1 MKNMAMPEKPAR
13 YKKGL
18 MLTKDNKLVRIH
30 GNMTPMSYKLT
41 NYILWMAVK
50 EGRLD
55 QLKASGMD
63 VIKFLHINDN
73 KLGKSLK
80 AECKK
85 AAGTVVEIQS
95 KEHPDDDW
103 TVMNLVPTIEYRNG
117 VLTAEVNPRLAP
129 YINDL
134 RGNFTQLELESLSKC
149 GTYPAMRLYEVCSS
163 WKRAKKV
170 CYSTDEWRGLL
181 GASGKSYQV
190 FSQFK
195 RRAWDPAIQTV
206 NECTDL
212 ELTPEYI
219 REGKKTVKILVHIQE
234 VLHAEEGSP
243 LLPASE
249 DSIQDLDL
257 VKRMVSCG
265 FTQKMAKGYIEACG
279 ADYCEAQLRL
289 TLAAQKE
296 GQVKNPAG
304 YLRRALDG
312 DYAGEREAIEAIK
325 AAEELARQENA
336 RRDREAWELFHGSQN
351 QEQASSFDDDARQAG
366 EKCLAL
372 GIDERQIMAW
382 LEKYPSSLLGKA
394 ADMAAGMDTK
404 HAVEY
409 MEAILRHSSAKA

>member
-1 MKNMAMPEKPAR
+1 MAMPEKPAR

-55 QLKASGMD
+55 QLTASGMD
-63 VIKFLHINDN
+63 VIRFLHINDN

-95 KEHPDDDW
+95 KDHPDDDW
-103 TVMNLVPTIEYRNG
+103 IVMNLVPTIEYRNG

-134 RGNFTQLELESLSKC
+134 RGNFTQLELEALSTC

-170 CYSTDEWRGLL
+170 CYTTEEWRGLL

-195 RRAWDPAIQTV
+195 RRAWDPAVQTV

-212 ELTPEYI
+212 RLSPEYI
-219 REGKKTVKILVHIQE
+219 KEGRQTAKILVHIQE
-234 VLHAEEGSP
+234 VHQQNEEP
-243 LLPASE
+243 QPLPAP
-249 DSIQDLDL
+249 DASIENLDL
-257 VKRMVSCG
+257 VKRMVACG
-265 FTQKMAKGYIEACG
+265 FTQKMAKGYVEACG

-289 TLAAQKE
+289 TLAGKKA
-296 GQVKNPAG
+296 GHVKNPVG
-304 YLRRALDG
+304 YLRRALDE
-312 DYAGEREAIEAIK
+312 DYAGEREAIEGIK
-325 AAEELARQENA
+325 AAEEQARRDNA
-336 RRDREAWELFHGSQN
+336 RRDREAWELFHGSPKQK
-351 QEQASSFDDDARQAG
+351 QASAFDDDARQAG

-382 LEKYPSSLLGKA
+382 LEQYPPDHLGKA
-394 ADMAAGMDTK
+394 ADMAAGMDAK

-409 MEAILRHSSAKA
+409 MEAILRYKSAKA

>member
-1 MKNMAMPEKPAR
+1 MSYLQEPVR

-18 MLTKDNKLVRIH
+18 MLTKDNRLVRLH
-30 GNMTPMSYKLT
+30 GNMTPTSYKLI

-50 EGRLD
+50 EGRLEN
-55 QLKASGMD
+55 LTANATEIVKL
-63 VIKFLHINDN
+63 LHIGDHSF
-73 KLGKSLK
+73 GEQLK
-80 AECKK
+80 AECIK
-85 AAGTVVEIQS
+85 AAKTVVEFQD
-95 KEHPDDDW
+95 KDDPSGKW
-103 TVMNLVPTIEYRNG
+103 IVLSLVPKIKYDNG
-117 VLTAEVNPRLAP
+117 TLTATVNDEVAP
-129 YINDL
+129 YINEL
-134 RGNFTQLELESLSKC
+134 RGNFTPLELETLNTC
-149 GTYPAMRLYEVCSS
+149 GTYPAMRLYEVCVS
-163 WKRAKKV
+163 WKRAKQV
-170 CYSTDEWRGLL
+170 CYTVGEWRGLL
-181 GASGKSYQV
+181 GAAGKSYDV
-190 FSQFK
+190 FAQFK
-195 RRAWDPAIQTV
+195 RRVWLPAVDAV
-206 NECTDL
+206 NERTEL
-212 ELTPEYI
+212 EIFPEYVK
-219 REGKKTVKILVHIQE
+219 EGRRTVKILVHIKEMSPQE
-234 VLHAEEGSP
+234 EELQP
-243 LLPASE
+243 LPAPAA
-249 DSIQDLDL
+249 SIQDMDL

-289 TLAAQKE
+289 TLAAQKD

>member
-1 MKNMAMPEKPAR
+1 MKKMAMPEKPAR

-18 MLTKDNKLVRIH
+18 MITKDNKLVRIH

-55 QLKASGMD
+55 QLTASGMD
-63 VIKFLHINDN
+63 VIRFLHINDN

-103 TVMNLVPTIEYRNG
+103 IVMNLVPTIEYRNG

-134 RGNFTQLELESLSKC
+134 RGNFTQLELEALSTC
-149 GTYPAMRLYEVCSS
+149 GTYPAMRLYEVCAS
-163 WKRAKKV
+163 WKRAGRV
-170 CYSTDEWRGLL
+170 CYTTEEWRGLL
-181 GASGKSYQV
+181 GATGKSYNA
-190 FSQFK
+190 FAQFK
-195 RRAWDPAIQTV
+195 RRAWEPSVRAV
-206 NECTDL
+206 NERT
-212 ELTPEYI
+212 ELRIEPEYI
-219 REGKKTVKILVHIQE
+219 KEGRQTVKILVHIKE
-234 VLHAEEGSP
+234 VRQPEEEP
-243 LLPASE
+243 QPLPAS
-249 DSIQDLDL
+249 DASIIDLDL
-257 VKRMVSCG
+257 VKRMVACG
-265 FTQKMAKGYIEACG
+265 FTQKMAKGYVEACG

-289 TLAAQKE
+289 TLAGKKA
-296 GQVKNPAG
+296 GHVKNPAG
-304 YLRRALDG
+304 YLRRALDE
-312 DYAGEREAIEAIK
+312 DYAGEREAVEAIK
-325 AAEELARQENA
+325 AAEEQARKDNA
-336 RRDREAWELFHGSQN
+336 RRDREAWELFHGGSQ

-372 GIDERQIMAW
+372 GIDERQVMAW
-382 LEKYPSSLLGKA
+382 LEKYPSSHLGKA

-404 HAVEY
+404 HAAEY
-409 MEAILRHSSAKA
+409 MEAILRYKSAKA